1 MAKTKVPKNRRSE
14 KMLKRSSSKQKSA
27 GAPRG
32 RISLR
37 DELEKAAVGLRYT
50 SESDYP
56 FRFFTLPAED
66 ETDLTLQG
74 FLIRIG
80 VSQQF
85 IDEVNLP
92 IARLVEER
100 TFDDFFPTDDDLAR
114 HYGTDVTAPEVV
126 AESKRFRKLEAVL
139 RKRLRGVKVFRVG
152 QVEIRCYIAGLDEHG
167 DIAGLVTTAVE
178 T

>member
-1 MAKTKVPKNRRSE
+1 MANRTVSNKRRSG
-14 KMLKRSSSKQKSA
+14 KVIKRSSSKKNSA
-27 GAPRG
+27 SAPRG
-32 RISLR
+32 RIALR
-37 DELEKAAVGLRYT
+37 DELEKAAAGLSYT

-56 FRFFTLPAED
+56 FRFFALPAESD
-66 ETDLTLQG
+66 ADLTPQG

-92 IARLVEER
+92 IDRLVEEK
-100 TFDDFFPTDDDLAR
+100 TLDDFFPTAEDLANY
-114 HYGTDVTAPEVV
+114 HGTDVTAPEVV
-126 AESKRFRKLEAVL
+126 TESKRFRKLEAVL
-139 RKRLRGVKVFRVG
+139 RKRLRGVKVLRVG